1 MSAIDDLVKLLKKER
16 RTGSDYTGTVTR
28 VADGIAY
35 VQLSGSDIMD
45 TPAAMTITCR
55 AGDKVRVRVS
65 GGRAWITGNDTLPPS
80 NEKKEVS
87 EKMSKSMKDRMKD
100 ILIDFGTFTF
110 RGNTLVVE
118 SKNFKLDK
126 NGNGEFSGTLKGATY
141 EDSSSNFTMDIGT
154 REEVSGS
161 VTPAFRI
168 GGYVNGDPSNDYMEI
183 TISLFKGEEDV
194 LPTLYIGAAVKDS
207 PDATEASEVSLGVG
221 NTEIDF
227 YGSYFNSGHLTRLHS
242 SIPWGYNP
250 W

>member
-1 MSAIDDLVKLLKKER
+1 MSAIDDLVKLLKREK

-28 VADGIAY
+28 VADGVAY

-87 EKMSKSMKDRMKD
+87 EKMSKSMRDRMKD
-100 ILIDFGTFTF
+100 ILIDYGTMTF
-110 RGNTLVVE
+110 RGNTLVVD
-118 SKNFKLDK
+118 SKNFKLDRD
-126 NGNGEFSGTLKGATY
+126 GNGEFSGTIKGATY
-141 EDSSSNFTMDIGT
+141 EDSSSHYTMDIGS

-161 VTPAFRI
+161 ITPAFRI

-183 TISLFKGEEDV
+183 TISLYKVQNAD
-194 LPTLYIGAAVKDS
+194 LPELYIGAAIKDS
-207 PDATEASEVSLGVG
+207 PTSSDESSVSLGVG
-221 NTEIDF
+221 EFGINF
-227 YGSYFNSGHLTRLHS
+227 YGAWTESGQTTRVHS
-242 SIPWGYNP
+242 SLPWGYNI
-250 W
+250 